1 MYRESG
7 GAEGVRTPY
16 LHTAS
21 VTFSQLNY
29 GPNFKNSIF
38 ILHFFESHFQFFACL
53 IIPIQEI
60 EAFFNDRGFYQEKV
74 RPTFRGRT
82 RKIQN

>member
-1 MYRESG
+1 MERVLLHNVVNRIG

-29 GPNFKNSIF
+29 GPN
-38 ILHFFESHFQFFACL
+38 
-53 IIPIQEI
+53 
-60 EAFFNDRGFYQEKV
+60 
-74 RPTFRGRT
+74 
-82 RKIQN
+82 